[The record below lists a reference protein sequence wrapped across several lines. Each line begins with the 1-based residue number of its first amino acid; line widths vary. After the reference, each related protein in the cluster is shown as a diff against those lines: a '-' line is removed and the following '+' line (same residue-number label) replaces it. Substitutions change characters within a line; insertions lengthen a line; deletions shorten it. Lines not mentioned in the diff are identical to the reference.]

1 MPRLASVSP
10 PDHGIA
16 EPPPEVSPA
25 CYRAR
30 HAAARQRMH
39 AAGLDWLVVYGDR
52 EHSANL
58 AYLTGFDPRFE
69 EALLLVAAD
78 GRMRLLVGN
87 ECLGYLPDA
96 ALGIE
101 IELFQE
107 LSLPGQARDAS
118 RPLDQLLADV
128 GIGPGHRVG
137 CVGWKVFDGALI
149 AGGALASELPAYL
162 IDALRARCGA
172 IDAVRNATGLF
183 IDPADG
189 LRLRCEPEQIVRFEY
204 AAGIT
209 SAGVR
214 AVVAALRPG
223 VREDMLE
230 RMLDAR
236 GLPLSCHRMLSVGAK
251 ARRGL
256 ASPGAGRAQ
265 LGDSF
270 TCAFGVSGA
279 LTCRAGAIAAGPA
292 DLPAGLAE
300 FYPSFAAN
308 YFAVTRAWY
317 QALAV
322 GVPARSVFHAA
333 DGLRDPALFDFA
345 VNPGH
350 ALHLDEWVHSAF
362 TATSDVTLASGM
374 VLQMDI
380 IPVSRGPFCTANA
393 EDGVVLADA
402 ALRAAL
408 AATAPACWE
417 RMQARRAWMQQA
429 LGITLH
435 ESVLPL
441 ADTTGWFA
449 PYALAPDQALVW

>member
-1 MPRLASVSP
+1 MPQLASVSP
-10 PDHGIA
+10 LDHGIA
-16 EPPPEVSPA
+16 EPPPEVSLA

-30 HAAARQRMH
+30 HAAVQQRMN

-52 EHSANL
+52 EHSAIL

-69 EALLLVAAD
+69 EALLLIAAD

-118 RPLDQLLADV
+118 RSLDHLLADV
-128 GIGPGHRVG
+128 GIGPGNRVG
-137 CVGWKVFDGALI
+137 CVGWKVFDSALI
-149 AGGALASELPAYL
+149 AGGATASELPAYL
-162 IDALRARCGA
+162 IDALRTRCGTA
-172 IDAVRNATGLF
+172 DAVRNATGMF

-204 AAGIT
+204 AASVT

-214 AVVAALRPG
+214 AVVGALQPG
-223 VREDMLE
+223 VREDALE
-230 RMLDAR
+230 RLLDSR
-236 GLPLSCHRMLSVGAK
+236 GLPLSCHRMIGFGAK

-256 ASPGAGRAQ
+256 ASPGAGRAH

-279 LTCRAGAIAAGPA
+279 LTCRAGAIAAGPD
-292 DLPAGLAE
+292 DLPAELAA
-300 FYPSFAAN
+300 FYPRFAAN

-322 GVPARSVFHAA
+322 DVPARRVVHAA
-333 DGLRDPALFDFA
+333 DELRDPALFDFA

-362 TATSDVTLASGM
+362 TATSDVMLASGM
-374 VLQMDI
+374 VVQMDI

-402 ALRAAL
+402 TLRAAL
-408 AATAPACWE
+408 AADAPACWE
-417 RMQARRAWMQQA
+417 RMLARRAWMRDA

-449 PYALAPDQALVW
+449 PYALDASRAFVW